1 MSQPVRINVA
11 RQKGG
16 NNGHS
21 VFLYRHS
28 PGDSGHTGNSSTFL
42 SVNIKLLMTTQTEKL
57 EAHASH
63 LLDAFIQL
71 RQRYAILDPMLF
83 DNTVVATH
91 GSGKKARGFS
101 VLKHSLFLSCAQ
113 DIAKLTLDDDPRT
126 PSLSNNIRVLT
137 DDALRHTLREQFAI
151 WKISLVEEETDTEIL
166 EALCR
171 MELREEA
178 QRRAQFD
185 ELYCEATTLWAALST
200 NPTTKSFKTI
210 RDRVAAHT
218 EVRLVA
224 DKYQFVDIGTL
235 GIKWGDIKA
244 TIEQMQRLVEIIGLL
259 IRNAGFAWNSL
270 DDQLKHASE
279 GFWGVDDVN
288 L

>member
-1 MSQPVRINVA
+1 MP
-11 RQKGG
+11 
-16 NNGHS
+16 
-21 VFLYRHS
+21 
-28 PGDSGHTGNSSTFL
+28 
-42 SVNIKLLMTTQTEKL
+42 TQTEKL

-83 DNTVVATH
+83 DKAVVETQ
-91 GSGKKARGFS
+91 GSGRKAQGFS

-113 DIAKLTLDDDPRT
+113 DIAKLTLDDDTRT
-126 PSLSNNIRVLT
+126 PSLSNSIRALT
-137 DDALRHTLREQFAI
+137 DEAFRSTLRERFAI
-151 WKISLVEEETDTEIL
+151 WKIPLAEDERDPEIL
-166 EALCR
+166 EALRR

-178 QRRAQFD
+178 QRRTQFD
-185 ELYCEATTLWAALST
+185 ELYCEATILWASLST
-200 NPTTKSFKTI
+200 SPTIKSFKTI
-210 RDRVAAHT
+210 RDRVSAHT

-259 IRNAGFAWNSL
+259 IRNAGFAWDSL
-270 DDQLKHASE
+270 DDQLKRASE
-279 GFWGVDDVN
+279 GFWGAGGGRS
-288 L
+288 